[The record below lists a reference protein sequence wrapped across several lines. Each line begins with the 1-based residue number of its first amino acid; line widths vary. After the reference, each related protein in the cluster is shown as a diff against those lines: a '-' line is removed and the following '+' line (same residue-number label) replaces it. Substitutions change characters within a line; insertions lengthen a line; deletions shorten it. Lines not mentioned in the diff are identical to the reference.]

1 MSPNDGSEEALISRP
16 LTHDAR
22 HAMNESVHRTMN
34 ELREKDALA
43 GLTATMNCECECSR
57 SECNSGFEITIADY
71 EAVRASGRRFV
82 VAPGHEE
89 EDEEIIEKAPAY
101 FVIEK
106 VGEQG
111 RIADSL
117 QPRSEPPLD

>member
-1 MSPNDGSEEALISRP
+1 MSEHDGSEEASSRGFA
-16 LTHDAR
+16 HDAR

-43 GLTATMNCECECSR
+43 ALTASMNCECECWR
-57 SECNSGFEITIADY
+57 SECNSGFEITIGAY

-82 VAPGHEE
+82 VTPGHED
-89 EDEEIIEKAPAY
+89 EDEKIIEKTPAY

-117 QPRSEPPLD
+117 HSRGQPPLG